1 MMANISN
8 SINPDDYEILIRKR
22 GDNNYAS
29 YCPQLNF
36 MIKGDE
42 HEQVRNL
49 MKEFIEK
56 HILEISK
63 QIQSN

>member
-1 MMANISN
+1 MANISN